1 MGITGKSLVR
11 RPATNSQPSTGRKP
25 SMFYKHTQAGYKP
38 VLEGIK
44 LKTLVHGE
52 KTLFAE
58 FKMEK
63 GNKLPRHSHPQEQ
76 TGYLF
81 SGHIKLTIGTDTFD
95 VEPGDSW
102 CVPGNMEH
110 QAEIILDSVAI
121 EVFSPV
127 REDYLAY
134 K

>member
-1 MGITGKSLVR
+1 
-11 RPATNSQPSTGRKP
+11 
-25 SMFYKHTQAGYKP
+25 MFYKHNQDGYKP
-38 VLEGIK
+38 VLAGIN
-44 LKTLVHGE
+44 LRTLVYGE
-52 KTLFAE
+52 KTLFTE

-63 GNKLPRHSHPQEQ
+63 GRQLPRHSHPQEQ
-76 TGYLF
+76 TGYLV
-81 SGHIKLTIGTDTFD
+81 SGHLRLTIGNETFD

-102 CVPGNMEH
+102 CIPANLEH
-110 QAEIILDSVAI
+110 QAEIMLDTIAI